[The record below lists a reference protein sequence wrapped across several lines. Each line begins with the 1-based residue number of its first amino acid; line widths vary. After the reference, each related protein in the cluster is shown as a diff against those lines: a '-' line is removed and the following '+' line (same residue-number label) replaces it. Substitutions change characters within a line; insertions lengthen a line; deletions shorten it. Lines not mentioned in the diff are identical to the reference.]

1 MAQTISLVAALHD
14 RMALIAQAMAERVP
28 PGAWEGYRAS
38 EGLEGRYTKPASLG
52 GAPTL
57 DYHRPG
63 RPEATM
69 ALGFLEM
76 THVEEEGRDP
86 PVIIRGNIEERKAYE
101 VRLPAGVSDT
111 KTVEHEFERTT
122 SFAESAKK
130 AWEAGAKASLGVEYA
145 GIKGAVE
152 AYGKYGEELSR
163 QSAGSEKTRDLIRD
177 TFSFTGPVDTFI
189 DAFRSRN
196 RQSQVVRARADF
208 DGKIYW
214 QTGHSAWEFTT
225 FRTQF
230 LPVIKRIADDSI
242 YGYEEFMTMPMSDA
256 EIAAIEAPSGKVI
269 EFVAE
274 YDDVVTESLLART

>member
-1 MAQTISLVAALHD
+1 MTRTISLVAALHD
-14 RMALIAQAMAERVP
+14 RMALVAQAMAERVS
-28 PGAWEGYRAS
+28 PGAWAGYRAT

-63 RPEATM
+63 EPRATI

-76 THVEEEGRDP
+76 THVEEESRDP
-86 PVIIRGNIEERKAYE
+86 PLVIRGGIEERKAYE
-101 VRLPAGVSDT
+101 VRLPSGVSDT

-145 GIKGAVE
+145 GVKGAVE
-152 AYGKYGEELSR
+152 AFGKYGEELSR
-163 QSAGSEKTRDLIRD
+163 QDSGSERTRDLIRD
-177 TFSFTGPVDTFI
+177 EFSFTGPVDTFI
-189 DAFRSRN
+189 DAFRARN
-196 RQSQVVRARADF
+196 RQLQVVRARADF

-214 QTGHSAWEFTT
+214 QTGETAWEFTT

-230 LPVIKRIADDSI
+230 LPVAKRIADDSI
-242 YGYEEFMTMPMSDA
+242 YGYDEFMKMPLSDA

-274 YDDVVTESLLART
+274 YDNVVTESLLART